1 MSLNRQK
8 QFTLKNGEWAGS
20 TIALTSGYS
29 GGMPCLV
36 NSDGEIARAYSDTGY
51 IGIYA
56 NGSAGQDA
64 DVSGDPVTFYTGNGI
79 FTLEKAAAEAAYPFD
94 ETRSY
99 TPGDN
104 VGIVAGK
111 WSNNSPSV
119 VRARVLGAGAVTGGI
134 TPSLTLVFLQ

>member
-1 MSLNRQK
+1 MSLNRTK

-29 GGMPCLV
+29 GGMPCLI
-36 NSDGEIARAYSDTGY
+36 NSSSEVARAYSDTGY
-51 IGIYA
+51 IGLYA
-56 NGSAGQDA
+56 NGSAGQGA

-79 FTLEKAAAEAAYPFD
+79 FTLEKDPLEAAYPYD
-94 ETRSY
+94 ETRTY
-99 TPGDN
+99 VPGED

-111 WSNNSPSV
+111 WSNNSPAV
-119 VRARVLGAGAVTGGI
+119 TRARVLSAGTVTGGI